1 MQRTI
6 FLWYFIIL
14 PHREASSEKMDHVN
28 KTLRRNHR
36 PCVIRHV
43 TLLEWYDVLL
53 SRFFFFFACIYYNT
67 YCTYVYTYIL
77 RAFFTWNTSLTYRT
91 GKQKQCPFWMKS
103 MICAVL
109 VDDKNEESN
118 SRVICQ
124 THSKNV
130 KGQKLWHAAMLYVSF
145 FLFVLFFSFSLVK
158 RHV

>member
-6 FLWYFIIL
+6 FLWYFTIL
-14 PHREASSEKMDHVN
+14 PHREASSEKMDRVN
-28 KTLRRNHR
+28 KTLRRNYR

-53 SRFFFFFACIYYNT
+53 SRFFFSACIYIT
-67 YCTYVYTYIL
+67 HTAHMCIHIFFGL
-77 RAFFTWNTSLTYRT
+77 FFTWNTSLMYRT

-145 FLFVLFFSFSLVK
+145 FSVCSFLFFFIN
-158 RHV
+158 

>member
-1 MQRTI
+1 MV
-6 FLWYFIIL
+6 FYYFA
-14 PHREASSEKMDHVN
+14 PSWSFVGKNGPRKQNSSAEPSSVCDQTRYASRM
-28 KTLRRNHR
+28 
-36 PCVIRHV
+36 IRCASL
-43 TLLEWYDVLL
+43 T
-53 SRFFFFFACIYYNT
+53 FFFSACIYIT
-67 YCTYVYTYIL
+67 HTAHMCIHIFFGL
-77 RAFFTWNTSLTYRT
+77 FFTWNTSLMYRT

-145 FLFVLFFSFSLVK
+145 FFCLFFSFLF
-158 RHV
+158 H

>member
-1 MQRTI
+1 MV
-6 FLWYFIIL
+6 FYYFA
-14 PHREASSEKMDHVN
+14 PSWSFVGKNGPRKQNSSAEPSSVCDQTRYASRM
-28 KTLRRNHR
+28 
-36 PCVIRHV
+36 IRCASL
-43 TLLEWYDVLL
+43 TF
-53 SRFFFFFACIYYNT
+53 FFFFFACIYNT

-77 RAFFTWNTSLTYRT
+77 RAFFFTWNTSLTYRT

-130 KGQKLWHAAMLYVSF
+130 KGQKLWHATMLYVSF

-158 RHV
+158 RYV

>member
-1 MQRTI
+1 MV
-6 FLWYFIIL
+6 FYYFA
-14 PHREASSEKMDHVN
+14 PSWSFVGKNGPRKQNSSAEPSSVCDQTRYASRM
-28 KTLRRNHR
+28 
-36 PCVIRHV
+36 IRCASL
-43 TLLEWYDVLL
+43 T
-53 SRFFFFFACIYYNT
+53 FFFSACIYIT
-67 YCTYVYTYIL
+67 HTAHMCIHIFFGL
-77 RAFFTWNTSLTYRT
+77 FFTWNTSLMYRT

-145 FLFVLFFSFSLVK
+145 FSVCSFLFFFIN
-158 RHV
+158 

>member
-1 MQRTI
+1 MV
-6 FLWYFIIL
+6 FYYFAPSWSFVGKNGPRKQNSSAEL
-14 PHREASSEKMDHVN
+14 SSVCDQTRYASRM
-28 KTLRRNHR
+28 
-36 PCVIRHV
+36 IRCASL
-43 TLLEWYDVLL
+43 T
-53 SRFFFFFACIYYNT
+53 FFFSACIYIT
-67 YCTYVYTYIL
+67 HTAHMCIHIFFGL
-77 RAFFTWNTSLTYRT
+77 FFTWNTSLMYRT

-145 FLFVLFFSFSLVK
+145 FFCLFFSFLF
-158 RHV
+158 H

>member
-1 MQRTI
+1 MV
-6 FLWYFIIL
+6 FYYFAPSWSFVGKNGPRKQNSSAEL
-14 PHREASSEKMDHVN
+14 SSVCDQTRYASRM
-28 KTLRRNHR
+28 
-36 PCVIRHV
+36 IRCASL
-43 TLLEWYDVLL
+43 T
-53 SRFFFFFACIYYNT
+53 FFFSACIYIT
-67 YCTYVYTYIL
+67 HTAHMCIHIFFGL
-77 RAFFTWNTSLTYRT
+77 FFTWNTSLMYRT

-145 FLFVLFFSFSLVK
+145 FSVCSFLFFFIN
-158 RHV
+158 